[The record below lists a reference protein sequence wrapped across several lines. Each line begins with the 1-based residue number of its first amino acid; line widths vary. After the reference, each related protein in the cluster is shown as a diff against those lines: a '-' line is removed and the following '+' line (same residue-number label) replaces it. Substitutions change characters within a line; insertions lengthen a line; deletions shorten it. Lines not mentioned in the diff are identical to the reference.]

1 MNLLRLGCFVLLLS
15 LSAASSAKM
24 EWYYSQAIDIDYA
37 LSGENESIRVTLG
50 KVIKRFLGLITVGK
64 EETGFSLTPEDYFG
78 QENADNEIF
87 SLN

>member
-50 KVIKRFLGLITVGK
+50 KVIKRFLGLIT
-64 EETGFSLTPEDYFG
+64 
-78 QENADNEIF
+78 EIGRA
-87 SLN
+87 S